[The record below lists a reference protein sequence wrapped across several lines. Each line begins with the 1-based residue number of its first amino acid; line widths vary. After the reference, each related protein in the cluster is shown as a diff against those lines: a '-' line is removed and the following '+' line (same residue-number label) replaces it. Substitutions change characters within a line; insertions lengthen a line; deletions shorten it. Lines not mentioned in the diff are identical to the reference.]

1 MSSTN
6 ETVVGWRRL
15 RDDSV
20 GTDRQ
25 EPNRQEETVGDR
37 CNAKEEHCL
46 RLISQ
51 NINGIGQETNNEKEL
66 GIKNFITDY
75 KVDIMAVQQLNVC
88 WSKVINT
95 NKI

>member
-15 RDDSV
+15 RNDSV

-25 EPNRQEETVGDR
+25 KPNRQGETVGNR
-37 CNAKEEHCL
+37 YNAKEERCL

-51 NINGIGQETNNEKEL
+51 NINGIGQEANNEKEL

-75 KVDIMAVQQLNVC
+75 KVDIMSLQQLNVC
-88 WSKVINT
+88 
-95 NKI
+95 